1 MASYSLK
8 HLIILAIPE
17 DGPRPTNV
25 HNGTPI
31 ASKIEKFP
39 HLQSTVG
46 YGGLIS
52 QDSIFQDSIFQD
64 AIDARAACHAR
75 GSRWRVTE
83 TVAAIVAAHRAG
95 HQSPAQT
102 VARSFKRIRAHNDPA
117 IFISLRD
124 EKDAVAEAEALA
136 AKEASELPLLG
147 IPVAVKDNI
156 DVAGLPTT
164 AACPAYAYT
173 PTRDATSVARL
184 RQAGAIIIGKT
195 NLDQFATGLV
205 GVRSPYGIPTNPM
218 RADLIP
224 GGSSSG
230 SAVAVSVGLVP
241 LSLGTDTAG
250 SGRVP
255 AMFNNIVGLKPS
267 LGLVPTTGVVPACRT
282 LDCVSVFSLTVDDA
296 VAAISVMAGPDS
308 TDPFSRNRTLSRLS
322 PFPTGLRL
330 GVPRDGQLIFFG
342 DRVQEAAYAAAIER
356 WRALGATTVGFDLE
370 PLYETARLLYEG
382 PWVAERYL
390 VIRNLLAS
398 SPDAIHPVTREIT
411 IAGSRLS
418 AADTFTALYRLQGLR
433 RTAEHAFAGI
443 DALVLPTAPTAYSTA
458 QVLANPIELNS
469 RLGTYT
475 NFVNLLDLCG
485 LALPSA
491 IRTDEIP
498 FGITL
503 LAPAGQDALLASIG
517 RVFQAQT
524 KLTLGAKG
532 VTLPPLADLE
542 LVLTGD
548 EIPIAVVGA
557 HLSGMAL
564 NGELKAFGGRLLE
577 ATSTAPDYRLY
588 ALSTTPPK
596 PGMLRVEAGSGA
608 SIELELWALPATAF
622 AKFVAAVP
630 PPLSIGTVRLKDGR
644 GIKGFIVEAAD
655 IGSARDISAF
665 GGWRAFVTKATAS
678 V

>member
-1 MASYSLK
+1 
-8 HLIILAIPE
+8 
-17 DGPRPTNV
+17 
-25 HNGTPI
+25 
-31 ASKIEKFP
+31 
-39 HLQSTVG
+39 
-46 YGGLIS
+46 
-52 QDSIFQDSIFQD
+52 
-64 AIDARAACHAR
+64 
-75 GSRWRVTE
+75 VTE
-83 TVAAIVAAHRAG
+83 TVAAIVAAHRTG
-95 HQSPAQT
+95 SQSPAQT
-102 VARSFKRIRAHNDPA
+102 VARSFKRIREHNDPA

-124 EKDAVAEAEALA
+124 EKDAIAEAEALA
-136 AKEASELPLLG
+136 AKGASELPLYG
-147 IPVAVKDNI
+147 VPVAVKDNI

-164 AACPAYAYT
+164 AACPAYSYM

-184 RQAGAIIIGKT
+184 RRAGAIIIGKT

-267 LGLVPTTGVVPACRT
+267 LGLVPTAGVVPACRT

-296 VAAISVMAGPDS
+296 VLALSTMAGPDS
-308 TDPFSRNRTLSRLS
+308 NDPFSRNRTLSRLS

-342 DRVQEAAYAAAIER
+342 DKAQEAAYASALDR
-356 WRALGATTVGFDLE
+356 WRSLGATTVSFDLE
-370 PLYETARLLYEG
+370 PFYETARLLYEG

-390 VIRNLLAS
+390 VIRNMLAS
-398 SPDAIHPVTREIT
+398 SPDAIHPVTREIAA
-411 IAGSRLS
+411 AGSRLS
-418 AADTFTALYRLQGLR
+418 AADTFAALYRLQGLR
-433 RTAEHAFAGI
+433 RTAEQAFAGI
-443 DALVLPTAPTAYSTA
+443 DALVLPTAPTAYSTT

-485 LALPSA
+485 LALPSS
-491 IRTDEIP
+491 IRPDEIP

-517 RVFQAQT
+517 RVFQMQT
-524 KLTLGAKG
+524 KLKLGAKG
-532 VTLPPLADLE
+532 VALPPLADLN
-542 LVLTGD
+542 LALTGD

-564 NGELKAFGGRLLE
+564 NDELKALGGRLLE
-577 ATSTAPDYRLY
+577 ATSTAPDYKLY

-596 PGMLRVEAGSGA
+596 PGMLRVEAGAGT
-608 SIELELWALPATAF
+608 SIELELWALPAMAF
-622 AKFVAAVP
+622 GKFVAAIP
-630 PPLSIGTVRLKDGR
+630 PPLSIGTVRLNDGR
-644 GIKGFIVEAAD
+644 GVKGFIVEAAD
-655 IGSARDISAF
+655 VSNAKDISAF
-665 GGWRAFVTKATAS
+665 GGWRGFVAGAAAG
-678 V
+678 